1 MLKRTVGISVGF
13 WFVVVWAFVSLALP
27 NEIEYTISAQLDTAK
42 NIIVGTEIV
51 RFTNRTGTV
60 LSELYFH
67 VVPNAF
73 KRGANTKYQ
82 QELQRAGIPPSAI
95 YAFSDDDA
103 FMEIKSVTANG
114 QALAFSLD
122 DTLMRVTLKEPLAD
136 GQTLT
141 LQIEFVNDLMQPSP
155 QAQWAATLA
164 VRSGHRNNTYTVTL
178 WYPKVVVYDADEGW
192 NLDKYSF
199 LGEFYGDFANY
210 DVTLAVPANFVV
222 GCTGVILTETV
233 QGTQKIVKIKAE
245 RVHDFA
251 WVAGPYYRV
260 EETKLSNG
268 ALLRVLSLG
277 LSMTAVSADAIEFF
291 NERFGPYAYP
301 VVTVAQVTVG
311 GGMEYPGIV
320 MIAGGS
326 TVEIVHELAHQWWY
340 GAVGNDEMDEAWL
353 DEAFATFSEELYDI
367 ERLQA
372 PSSARSSYRFREP
385 GIPVLTRA
393 DRFPSLRS
401 YVQAVYT
408 KGSGVLWML
417 RWVLGAE
424 GFNRLL
430 KEYYARFLYK
440 NATTQD
446 FITIAEEISGQEL
459 DWFFDIWLRRVK
471 TLDFSLPVGTWRQ
484 TENGQFETKLTILRQ
499 GEAIAPVKVVLYL
512 RDGSVVE
519 QRWDGQQ
526 TTAELTFTSTSAP
539 VQAEIDPDHDV
550 LEENRANNTLS
561 FPAYGALDFLF
572 DTSIHC
578 GYDREGAMRGEDA
591 ERLAR
596 DFLRQHG
603 YEIIAERYRWRG
615 GEIDLI
621 ARDGNFLVFIEV
633 RSRSKELFG
642 LPEET
647 ISPKKRQRI
656 LLTAQHYLA
665 RYPANNLAIRFDV
678 VALSGG
684 QLRLYKDAFRAD
696 N

>member
-13 WFVVVWAFVSLALP
+13 WLAVLWAFVSFALP

-42 NIIVGTEIV
+42 NIIIGTEMV
-51 RFTNRTGTV
+51 RFTNRTGTD
-60 LSELYFH
+60 LRELYFH

-95 YAFSDDDA
+95 YAFPDDDA
-103 FMEIKSVTANG
+103 FMEIKSVTTNS

-122 DTLMRVTLKEPLAD
+122 DTLMRVELKEPLAD

-155 QAQWAATLA
+155 QAQWASTLA
-164 VRSGHRNNTYTVTL
+164 VRSGHRNSTYTVTL

-210 DVTLAVPANFVV
+210 DVTLAVPANFVI
-222 GCTGVILTETV
+222 GSTGVILSETV
-233 QGTQKIVKIKAE
+233 QGTQKIVKVRAE

-251 WVAGPYYRV
+251 WVAGPFYRV
-260 EETKLSNG
+260 DETKLSNG

-277 LSMTAVSADAIEFF
+277 LSMTAVAADAIEFF

-326 TVEIVHELAHQWWY
+326 TAEIVHELAHQWWY

-401 YVQAVYT
+401 YAHAVYT

-417 RWVLGAE
+417 RWVIGPDS
-424 GFNRLL
+424 FSRLL
-430 KEYYARFLYK
+430 REYYARFTYK
-440 NATTQD
+440 NATTRD
-446 FITIAEEISGQEL
+446 FIAVAEEIFSQEL
-459 DWFFDIWLRRVK
+459 GWFFDIWLRTTK

-499 GEAIAPVKVVLYL
+499 GEAIAPVKVMLYL
-512 RDGSVVE
+512 RDGSVLE

-561 FPAYGALDFLF
+561 FPAYLSAV
-572 DTSIHC
+572 T
-578 GYDREGAMRGEDA
+578 
-591 ERLAR
+591 
-596 DFLRQHG
+596 
-603 YEIIAERYRWRG
+603 
-615 GEIDLI
+615 
-621 ARDGNFLVFIEV
+621 LV
-633 RSRSKELFG
+633 KELVRKNAH
-642 LPEET
+642 ED
-647 ISPKKRQRI
+647 R
-656 LLTAQHYLA
+656 
-665 RYPANNLAIRFDV
+665 
-678 VALSGG
+678 SGAP
-684 QLRLYKDAFRAD
+684 RV
-696 N
+696 

>member
-1 MLKRTVGISVGF
+1 MLKRITGVGVSF
-13 WFVVVWAFVSLALP
+13 WLAVLWAFVSLALP
-27 NEIEYTISAQLDTAK
+27 NEIDYTISAQLDTTK
-42 NIIVGTEIV
+42 NIIIGTETV
-51 RFTNRTGTV
+51 RFTNRTGTA
-60 LSELYFH
+60 LTELYFH

-82 QELQRAGIPPSAI
+82 QELQRAGIPPTAI

-103 FMEIKSVTANG
+103 FMEIKSVAANN
-114 QALAFSLD
+114 QALAFSID
-122 DTLMRVTLKEPLAD
+122 DTLMRIALQEPLAD

-141 LQIEFVNDLMQPSP
+141 LQIEFINDLMEPSP
-155 QAQWAATLA
+155 QALWAATLA

-210 DVTLAVPANFVV
+210 DVTLTVPANFVI
-222 GCTGVILTETV
+222 GSTGVILSEAVESTR
-233 QGTQKIVKIKAE
+233 KIVKIRAE
-245 RVHDFA
+245 KVHDFA
-251 WVAGPYYRV
+251 WVAGPFYRV

-277 LSMTAVSADAIEFF
+277 LSMTAISADAINFF
-291 NERFGPYAYP
+291 SERFGPYAYS

-326 TVEIVHELAHQWWY
+326 TAEIVHELAHQWWY

-372 PSSARSSYRFREP
+372 PISSRSSYHFREP

-393 DRFPSLRS
+393 DQFPSLRS
-401 YVQAVYT
+401 YFRAVYT

-417 RWVLGAE
+417 RWVLSAE
-424 GFNRLL
+424 SFDRLL
-430 KEYYARFLYK
+430 KEYYARFIYK

-446 FITIAEEISGQEL
+446 FIAVAEEISAQEL
-459 DWFFDIWLRRVK
+459 DWFFDIWLRTTK

-484 TENGQFETKLTILRQ
+484 LEDGQIETKLTILRQ

-512 RDGSVVE
+512 RDGSALE
-519 QRWDGQQ
+519 ARWDGQQ
-526 TTAELTFTSTSAP
+526 TTSELTFKSASAP

-561 FPAYGALDFLF
+561 FPAYGASEFLF
-572 DTSIHC
+572 DTLPPYS
-578 GYDREGAMRGEDA
+578 YDHHARELCAGRK
-591 ERLAR
+591 LK
-596 DFLRQHG
+596 
-603 YEIIAERYRWRG
+603 
-615 GEIDLI
+615 
-621 ARDGNFLVFIEV
+621 N
-633 RSRSKELFG
+633 
-642 LPEET
+642 
-647 ISPKKRQRI
+647 
-656 LLTAQHYLA
+656 
-665 RYPANNLAIRFDV
+665 
-678 VALSGG
+678 
-684 QLRLYKDAFRAD
+684 
-696 N
+696 